1 MNLGFYL
8 IRILLSDW
16 KSRRF
21 QDSTRVESQQHRKS
35 KRFEDNT
42 GMEFQQQQ
50 M

>member
-21 QDSTRVESQQHRKS
+21 QVKTGMESQQHRKS

-42 GMEFQQQQ
+42 GTEFQQQQ